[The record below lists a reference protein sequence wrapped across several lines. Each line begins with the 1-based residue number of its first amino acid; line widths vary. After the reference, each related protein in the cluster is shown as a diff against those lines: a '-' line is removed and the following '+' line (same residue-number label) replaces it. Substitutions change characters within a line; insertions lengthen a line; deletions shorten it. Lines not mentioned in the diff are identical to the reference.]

1 MLAHGCVDSCVDS
14 IVMEV
19 YAMNTLTWLW
29 FLGAGFLLGWIVST
43 LTEWLWFRRRRMQQ
57 SRPRSEPLFARA
69 TEPDNVAEDQRA
81 EVAANESLT
90 ANAQRDRGVAVYPHP
105 EGQGGV
111 ESATRE
117 QGGPVRSAGYPDPL
131 WKIRGIG
138 IIYQKRLYEAGIF
151 TWHQL
156 AVSDPESLRVAARA
170 HASSDPNVWIEQARQ
185 LAEQHNRVGAL
196 YMGPIP
202 DDFTVID
209 GIGSNSEQELYRAG
223 IYTYA
228 QLASL
233 APQKLASI
241 LPEVAA
247 AGDTIDF
254 RIWLEQ
260 AAQLSTAA

>member
-1 MLAHGCVDSCVDS
+1 
-14 IVMEV
+14 
-19 YAMNTLTWLW
+19 MNSLTWLW

-57 SRPRSEPLFARA
+57 STPRSEPLLARTDQSDA
-69 TEPDNVAEDQRA
+69 AAEDRRTEA
-81 EVAANESLT
+81 DA
-90 ANAQRDRGVAVYPHP
+90 DDDPHP
-105 EGQGGV
+105 TSIQKDTGIAVPYPE
-111 ESATRE
+111 EDKAEPAPSEPAS
-117 QGGPVRSAGYPDPL
+117 PVRSAGYPDPL

-228 QLASL
+228 QLANLS
-233 APQKLASI
+233 PQKLARI

>member
-1 MLAHGCVDSCVDS
+1 
-14 IVMEV
+14 
-19 YAMNTLTWLW
+19 MNTLTWLW

-57 SRPRSEPLFARA
+57 SMPQRSEPLLDR
-69 TEPDNVAEDQRA
+69 TGQPDASAEDRR
-81 EVAANESLT
+81 T
-90 ANAQRDRGVAVYPHP
+90 ADADDEPHP
-105 EGQGGV
+105 T
-111 ESATRE
+111 SAQNNTGIAVFPYPGEEDEAEPAPSKQSR
-117 QGGPVRSAGYPDPL
+117 PVRSAGYPDPL

-228 QLASL
+228 QLANLS
-233 APQKLASI
+233 PQKLARI

>member
-1 MLAHGCVDSCVDS
+1 
-14 IVMEV
+14 
-19 YAMNTLTWLW
+19 MNTLTWLW

-43 LTEWLWFRRRRMQQ
+43 LTEWLWFRLRRNQQ
-57 SRPRSEPLFARA
+57 STLRGEPLLARTVQPDA
-69 TEPDNVAEDQRA
+69 TAEDRRT
-81 EVAANESLT
+81 AAD
-90 ANAQRDRGVAVYPHP
+90 ADDDPHP
-105 EGQGGV
+105 TSAQKDTGIAVFPYPEEEGEA
-111 ESATRE
+111 ESAPSE
-117 QGGPVRSAGYPDPL
+117 QARPVRSAGYPDPL

-228 QLASL
+228 QLANLS
-233 APQKLASI
+233 PQKLARI

-254 RIWLEQ
+254 RIWLDQ
-260 AAQLSTAA
+260 AAQLSTA

>member
-1 MLAHGCVDSCVDS
+1 
-14 IVMEV
+14 
-19 YAMNTLTWLW
+19 MNTWTWLW

-43 LTEWLWFRRRRMQQ
+43 LTEWLWFRRRRMLQ
-57 SRPRSEPLFARA
+57 SAPSPRSSLLDRNVEP
-69 TEPDNVAEDQRA
+69 E
-81 EVAANESLT
+81 
-90 ANAQRDRGVAVYPHP
+90 GVAVGGGSDRDGNDELRRERVQRNADLTALADVNEDEEPLSAADAQT
-105 EGQGGV
+105 GQPR
-111 ESATRE
+111 A
-117 QGGPVRSAGYPDPL
+117 AGYPDPL

-170 HASSDPNVWIEQARQ
+170 HASSDPNLWIEQARQ
-185 LAEQHNRVGAL
+185 LAERHNRVGAL

-233 APQKLASI
+233 TPQKLARI

-247 AGDTIDF
+247 AGDAIDF
-254 RIWLEQ
+254 QIWLDQ
-260 AAQLSTAA
+260 AAQLSAAS

>member
-1 MLAHGCVDSCVDS
+1 
-14 IVMEV
+14 
-19 YAMNTLTWLW
+19 MNTLTWLW

-43 LTEWLWFRRRRMQQ
+43 LTEWIWFRRRRMQQ
-57 SRPRSEPLFARA
+57 SAPPRPSPLLARNIQ
-69 TEPDNVAEDQRA
+69 PDASVEDGRLGNKTI
-81 EVAANESLT
+81 EGESL
-90 ANAQRDRGVAVYPHP
+90 AMSGQADRSDVRLAQFEA
-105 EGQGGV
+105 E
-111 ESATRE
+111 ERE
-117 QGGPVRSAGYPDPL
+117 TKSTLGEQAEQTRSAGYPDPL

-156 AVSDPESLRVAARA
+156 AVSDSESLRVAARA
-170 HASSDPNVWIEQARQ
+170 HASSDPNLWIEQARK
-185 LAEQHNRVGAL
+185 LAEQNNRVGAL

-233 APQKLASI
+233 TPQTLARI

-254 RIWLEQ
+254 RIWLDQ
-260 AAQLSTAA
+260 AAQLSAAA

>member
-1 MLAHGCVDSCVDS
+1 
-14 IVMEV
+14 
-19 YAMNTLTWLW
+19 MNTLTWLW

-57 SRPRSEPLFARA
+57 SAPPRSEPMIGRILQPNA
-69 TEPDNVAEDQRA
+69 PAEDRRSEADESPA
-81 EVAANESLT
+81 ES
-90 ANAQRDRGVAVYPHP
+90 AQREAGIAVFPYPEK
-105 EGQGGV
+105 EGEAELAPREPR
-111 ESATRE
+111 ES
-117 QGGPVRSAGYPDPL
+117 VRSAGYPDPL
-131 WKIRGIG
+131 WKIRGVG

-156 AVSDPESLRVAARA
+156 ATSDPESLRVAARA

-185 LAEQHNRVGAL
+185 LAEQHQRVGAL

-233 APQKLASI
+233 SPQKLARI

-260 AAQLSTAA
+260 AAHLSTAA